1 MFIVFTVLC
10 KKMSAFSDLSDFEN
24 KQLPEIRFA
33 LPKPL
38 TASSSAIPYQNI
50 LKDVKIAATDIKCAT
65 NVLQALN
72 NTQTSENDG
81 ITLFYACAKRY

>member
-1 MFIVFTVLC
+1 
-10 KKMSAFSDLSDFEN
+10 MSAFPDLSNFGD

-50 LKDVKIAATDIKCAT
+50 LKDVKIAATDIKSAT
-65 NVLQALN
+65 NALQALK

-81 ITLFYACAKRY
+81 ITLFYTHAKRY